1 MPYCTRMRIHDSL
14 DYHGR
19 ERPDGEFLC
28 FQGAT
33 LTYGEALR
41 RANQVAQA
49 LRAAGVQPGERV
61 AVLAKNCPE
70 LVLFYYGAFKVG
82 AVPVPLNF
90 RLAPA
95 EWAYIIN
102 DAGATLLVARGEYV
116 AAVEA
121 VRGDLARV
129 RTCVAVA
136 AAPPAGWQGWDAWLA
151 PQPTTAPACPVDDAA
166 DAYQMYTSGTTGAP
180 KGAVLQHRAVMSN
193 VAQLIPVVAIG
204 PGDRYLIVAPLYHAA
219 AAVTVF
225 MCVTR
230 GVSLYVQEDFVPPEV
245 VRALAEERINA
256 ALLVPAM
263 IQACLVMVPDVAQRR
278 YDALRFV
285 LYGASPIAAET
296 LRRAMD
302 VFQCDFAQGYGMTET
317 TAVLTVLTSADHHRA
332 LADRPELLL
341 SAGRPAAGTELRIVD
356 EQGEALPPGA
366 VGEIAARGP
375 QLMRGYWNLPEASD
389 RALQGGWMHTG
400 DAGRLDGEGY
410 LFIEDRV
417 KDMIVSGGEN
427 IYPREVENILFQHPA
442 VADAAVIGVPDAKWG
457 ETVKAIV
464 VLKAGAAVDAAA
476 LIEHCRAHLGGF
488 KLPRSVDFVAALP
501 RNPSGKVLKRE
512 LREPYW
518 KGQTRRVS

>member
-1 MPYCTRMRIHDSL
+1 M
-14 DYHGR
+14 
-19 ERPDGEFLC
+19 
-28 FQGAT
+28 
-33 LTYGEALR
+33 
-41 RANQVAQA
+41 
-49 LRAAGVQPGERV
+49 
-61 AVLAKNCPE
+61 
-70 LVLFYYGAFKVG
+70 
-82 AVPVPLNF
+82 
-90 RLAPA
+90 
-95 EWAYIIN
+95 
-102 DAGATLLVARGEYV
+102 
-116 AAVEA
+116 
-121 VRGDLARV
+121 
-129 RTCVAVA
+129 CVA
-136 AAPPAGWQGWDAWLA
+136 
-151 PQPTTAPACPVDDAA
+151 
-166 DAYQMYTSGTTGAP
+166 
-180 KGAVLQHRAVMSN
+180 
-193 VAQLIPVVAIG
+193 
-204 PGDRYLIVAPLYHAA
+204 
-219 AAVTVF
+219 
-225 MCVTR
+225 R

-285 LYGASPIAAET
+285 MYGASPIAAET

-302 VFQCDFAQGYGMTET
+302 VFQCDFGQGYGMTET

-341 SAGRPAAGTELRIVD
+341 SAGRPAAGTALRIVD
-356 EQGEALPPGA
+356 EQGQALPPGA

-375 QLMRGYWNLPEASD
+375 QLMRGYWNLPEASAK
-389 RALQGGWMHTG
+389 ALQGGWMHTG
-400 DAGRLDGEGY
+400 DAGRLDAEGY

-442 VADAAVIGVPDAKWG
+442 VADAAVIGIPDAKWG
-457 ETVKAIV
+457 ETVRAIV
-464 VLKAGAAVDAAA
+464 VLKAGATVDAAA
-476 LIEHCRAHLGGF
+476 LIEHCRAHLGGY